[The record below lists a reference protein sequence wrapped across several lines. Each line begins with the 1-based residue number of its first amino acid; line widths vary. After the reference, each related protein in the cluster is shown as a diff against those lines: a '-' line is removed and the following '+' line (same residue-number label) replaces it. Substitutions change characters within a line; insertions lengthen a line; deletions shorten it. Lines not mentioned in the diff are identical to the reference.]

1 MANTKISA
9 LTAGAAV
16 GGTDAIPGVQGAAN
30 VKITAQQ
37 IKDFVNAATTT
48 YSSLGGRLTFPS
60 FEQPMIATLSNPTLA
75 LNAAGLKY
83 ATAGYVRILDGAAS
97 KTISGAG
104 GKIHFLLTGTTT
116 FAAAAGGTTLEIGIQ
131 GLSSS
136 TGPIFHP
143 NGSYDVNTILKSGT
157 DTLATGWNSKAM
169 TVGSKTIT
177 NGELVA
183 IVYDMTLRSGS
194 DLVTLAQQSRSSPGN
209 GLPSSNGYTGG
220 AWMVDGEYGANQ
232 CVIEFDDGTLGVF
245 EGVNPASSLTGES
258 FSNATNPRER
268 GVSLRL
274 PFSAKVSGYKLPALS
289 LAGAN
294 SAFKISMYSDPEG
307 TPVQVAG
314 SEIVVLA
321 EQTGRGGYA
330 GPYTF
335 VLPADIT
342 LLKNTDYALIVEAT
356 GTSNVQLYNWSYA
369 NAAYKKAI
377 FTNGDYISK
386 LTRNGS
392 GPFAKTTTSA
402 YAMGVV
408 LSQIL
413 AA

>member
-1 MANTKISA
+1 MANTKISGLTTAAA
-9 LTAGAAV
+9 LAGTEAL
-16 GGTDAIPGVQGAAN
+16 PGVQGGGN
-30 VKITAQQ
+30 VKITPQQ
-37 IKDFVNAATTT
+37 IKDFVNAAVTG
-48 YSSLGGRLTFPS
+48 YSSLGGRLTFPG
-60 FEQPMIATLSNPTLA
+60 FEQPMIAAQTNSTLA

-104 GKIHFLLTGTTT
+104 GKIHFLLMGTTT
-116 FAAAAGGTTLEIGIQ
+116 FAAAAGGTTLEVGIQ
-131 GLSSS
+131 GVGSSA
-136 TGPIFHP
+136 GPIFRP
-143 NGSYDVNTILKSGT
+143 NDAYDVSAMLESGT

-183 IVYDMTLRSGS
+183 VVVAMANRSNS
-194 DLVTLAQQSRSSPGN
+194 DQVTLAQQSYSGLGA
-209 GLPSSNGYTGG
+209 GLPSANGYTGG
-220 AWMVDGEYGANQ
+220 AWGAGGYGANP

-245 EGVNPASSLTGES
+245 EGVNPASSIAGES

-274 PFSAKVSGYKLPALS
+274 PFSAKVSGYKLPALY

-294 SAFKISMYSDPEG
+294 SDFKISLYANPEG

-314 SEIVVLA
+314 SEIIVLA
-321 EQTGRGGYA
+321 EQTGRVGYA

-356 GTSNVQLYNWSYA
+356 GTANVQLYNLTYA

-392 GPFAKTTTSA
+392 GPFAKTTTSV

-408 LSQIL
+408 LSQML
-413 AA
+413 VA